1 MNFLATNLVARHVA
15 ETAAR
20 IAGNNP
26 LVRTGAGAIAARW
39 ALRSVPA
46 AVALV
51 AAGTAIRYYLDSK
64 RRLEQE
70 AQPALDGQGDSRG
83 VIPAMPAQIT
93 A

>member
-20 IAGNNP
+20 VAGNNP

-39 ALRSVPA
+39 ALRSIPA
-46 AVALV
+46 GLALV
-51 AAGTAIRYYLDSK
+51 AAGTALRYYLDRK
-64 RRLEQE
+64 KKAQEQ
-70 AQPALDGQGDSRG
+70 QGTIASQRA
-83 VIPAMPAQIT
+83 IPAMPAEIV

>member
-51 AAGTAIRYYLDSK
+51 AAGTAIRFYLDRK

-70 AQPALDGQGDSRG
+70 AQPALNGLGNGHRL
-83 VIPAMPAQIT
+83 IPAMPAQIP

>member
-20 IAGNNP
+20 LAGNNP

-39 ALRSVPA
+39 ALRSIPA
-46 AVALV
+46 GLALV
-51 AAGTAIRYYLDSK
+51 AAGTALRYYLDHRK
-64 RRLEQE
+64 KMEQ
-70 AQPALDGQGDSRG
+70 QTRALPQQGL
-83 VIPAMPAQIT
+83 IPAMPAEMP